1 MLYQSD
7 LSLSEDHG
15 PDALY
20 CAACGQHIWTRGTPF
35 CVFEPCPHTL
45 LFTDC
50 ELEQD
55 AFCETGLRAHARA
68 LFPEA
73 FVDAPATDTASGPLC
88 FDASELLDQLPRPD
102 DPMLF
107 VVRIE
112 GEAGDGLL
120 LATAPLERVAV
131 G

>member
-1 MLYQSD
+1 MLYQTD
-7 LSLSEDHG
+7 LPLSEDG
-15 PDALY
+15 GLDVLY
-20 CAACGQHIWTRGTPF
+20 CATCGQHVWTRGLF

-55 AFCETGLRAHARA
+55 AFCEPGLRAHARA
-68 LFPEA
+68 LFPEE
-73 FVDAPATDTASGPLC
+73 FVGVRPTDTASGPLY

-102 DPMLF
+102 DPALF

-120 LATAPLERVAV
+120 LATAPLEPAEA